1 MTAAEQEFLNNPLGK
16 DTTLEDVLDGFE
28 FLDDWEE
35 RYAFIIDLGKQLPA
49 FPDDE
54 RREENYVHGCQ
65 SQVWLIHHYDEQ
77 SGKLY
82 LLIDSDAIIVR
93 GLAAIIPGGPEW
105 QVSQGPAGHG
115 HRRAVRAT
123 GSVPPHLAHTGQ
135 RPESHGWQ
143 NPGCGCGNRRSV
155 IEQPYQTIAT
165 SSRCILISPPKTGML
180 PLLKSG

>member
-28 FLDDWEE
+28 FLDDLEE

-93 GLAAIIPGGPEW
+93 GLAAIILVALNGKSP
-105 QVSQGPAGHG
+105 
-115 HRRAVRAT
+115 RDLLAT
-123 GSVPPHLAHTGQ
+123 DIDELF
-135 RPESHGWQ
+135 
-143 NPGCGCGNRRSV
+143 
-155 IEQPYQTIAT
+155 EQLDLF
-165 SSRCILISPPKTGML
+165 RHISPTRGNGLRAMV
-180 PLLKSG
+180 GRIRDVAAETAAA